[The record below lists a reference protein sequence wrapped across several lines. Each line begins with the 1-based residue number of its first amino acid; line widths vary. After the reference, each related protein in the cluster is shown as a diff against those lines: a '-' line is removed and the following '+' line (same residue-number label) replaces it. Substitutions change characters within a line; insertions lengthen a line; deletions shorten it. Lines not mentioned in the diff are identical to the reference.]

1 MRGRDHHEERTE
13 VTKMNELTQPAAV
26 GNPKAG
32 QQGTQ
37 SPFSNI
43 SPSPANLSDF
53 ALSMEHLQFSLF
65 TKLFQS
71 AQLYFSLRN

>member
-1 MRGRDHHEERTE
+1 
-13 VTKMNELTQPAAV
+13 MNELTQPAAV
-26 GNPKAG
+26 GNPEAGG

-53 ALSMEHLQFSLF
+53 VLSMEHLLFSLLI
-65 TKLFQS
+65 KALSISSALFFFNELDRKS
-71 AQLYFSLRN
+71 VV